1 MQFSGGLS
9 QLLEVTLFPD
19 SNYCIMKKTLTKLLK
34 RSVLVLGIVGSLLSA
49 EDSFAQKKKKKAQE
63 QPVPTAPARPTPAP
77 TNGPKPYSDVITAK
91 AKTKEGLFKVHQID
105 DKYFYEIPDSL
116 FGRDMLMVVRIA
128 KTADG
133 IGYGGENTNNLMVRW
148 DKNNDDV
155 LLKVV
160 SVNNYAADS
169 LPISMAV
176 KASNLEPILQKFSV
190 KSRATGTNGTVIEVT
205 DLFNKD
211 NNALGLQ
218 RNRRNQYKVSRLDNE
233 RTYIVHVNS
242 YPINIEARYVLT
254 YAAAEPPSN
263 SSTGLI
269 TLEMNASMILL
280 PKEPMKQR
288 LADRRVG
295 WFARSYVD
303 YGSDAQKA
311 ASRRYLD
318 RWRLE
323 VKPEDME
330 KFKRG
335 ELVEPVKPIIFY
347 IDPATPKQW
356 VSHLIAGVEDWQVA
370 FEAAGFKNAILAKE
384 APTPEEDPTWSTEDA
399 RFSVIRY
406 FASDIQNA
414 YGPHVSDPRS
424 GEIIESHIGWYHNVM
439 NLLRNWFFIQTA
451 AVNPDARGV
460 QFSDEVMGKLI
471 RFVSSHEVGHTLGLP
486 HNFASSAAYPVE
498 KLRDAAFT
506 KEFGTAPSI
515 MDYARFNYIAQP
527 GDEGV
532 SLMPNVGP
540 YDKYAIMWGYRPIPE
555 ASTPEAEQPILN
567 QWILDKKGDP
577 VYRYGRQ
584 GNSYDPTT
592 QSEDLGDNAVKA
604 SEYGILNLKRIMP
617 NLREWTAEEA
627 KPFKD
632 YADLEEMYGQVI
644 TQFNRYM
651 GHVRTNIGGVEEVY
665 KSAGEDAPV
674 YTHTSKAMQKSAVDF
689 LNKQL
694 FATPTWM
701 MDDEIISRIGDFGAL
716 ERIRTIQVTS
726 LNGVLDWGRL
736 GRVIENEALNG
747 NDAYK
752 MTELFD
758 DIRKGIWGELA
769 SGKTIDV
776 HRRALQ
782 RAHIE
787 RLAFLLTENPPAVP
801 AQFRQFAGPQ
811 IHASQSDIRPM
822 ARGELKTLLTQI
834 KSAVGRTSDRMS
846 KLHLEDAQ
854 ARIEKI
860 LSEESGK

>member
-1 MQFSGGLS
+1 M
-9 QLLEVTLFPD
+9 
-19 SNYCIMKKTLTKLLK
+19 NKTLPKLL
-34 RSVLVLGIVGSLLSA
+34 RRTAFVLGVIGSLLSA
-49 EDSFAQKKKKKAQE
+49 EDSFAQKKKKKGQE
-63 QPVPTAPARPTPAP
+63 TPAAAPAAPARPQNGPS
-77 TNGPKPYSDVITAK
+77 NGPKPYKEVITSK
-91 AKTKEGLFKVHQID
+91 AKSKDGLFKVHQIE
-105 DKYFYEIPDSL
+105 DKYYYEIPDSL
-116 FGRDMLMVVRIA
+116 LGRDMLMVVRIA

-133 IGYGGENTNNLMVRW
+133 IGYGGENTNNMMVRW
-148 DKNNDDV
+148 EKNNDDI

-169 LPISMAV
+169 LPIAMAV
-176 KASNLEPILQKFSV
+176 KNSNLEPILQRFAI
-190 KSRATGTNGTVIEVT
+190 KSQGTDSTGIVIEST
-205 DLFNKD
+205 DLFSKD
-211 NNALGLQ
+211 NQALGLQ
-218 RNRRNQYKVSRLDNE
+218 RNRRTQYKVSRLDTE
-233 RTYIVHVNS
+233 RSYIEHINT

-254 YAAAEPPSN
+254 YAASEPPSN
-263 SSTGLI
+263 SATGLI
-269 TLEMNASMILL
+269 TLEMNASMVLL

-303 YGSDAQKA
+303 YGADEQRAT
-311 ASRRYLD
+311 SRRYLD

-335 ELVEPVKPIIFY
+335 ELVEPVKPIVYY
-347 IDPATPKQW
+347 IDPATPAKWIPYLKQG
-356 VSHLIAGVEDWQVA
+356 IEDWQKA

-399 RFSVIRY
+399 RFSVVRY

-451 AVNPDARGV
+451 AINPDARGV
-460 QFSDEVMGKLI
+460 NFSDETMGRLI
-471 RFVSSHEVGHTLGLP
+471 RFVSAHEVGHTLGLP
-486 HNFASSAAYPVE
+486 HNFASSVAYPVE
-498 KLRDAAFT
+498 KLRDPAFT

-527 GDEGV
+527 EDKGV
-532 SLMPNVGP
+532 SLMPDVGP

-555 ASTPEAEQPILN
+555 ASTPEEEQAILD
-567 QWILDKKGDP
+567 QWILDTKGDP

-592 QSEDLGDNAVKA
+592 QSEDLGDNAVLA
-604 SEYGILNLKRIMP
+604 SEYGIKNLQRILP
-617 NLREWTAEEA
+617 NLMEWTAEED

-632 YADLEEMYGQVI
+632 YADLSEMYGQVI
-644 TQFNRYM
+644 GQFNRYM
-651 GHVRTNIGGVEEVY
+651 GHVRTNVGGVSEIY
-665 KSAGEDAPV
+665 KSAGQNEAV
-674 YTHTSKAMQKSAVDF
+674 YTHTSKEMQKSAVDF

-701 MDDEIISRIGDFGAL
+701 MDEEIISRTSDFGAL
-716 ERIRTIQVTS
+716 ERIRGIQVTT
-726 LNGVLDWGRL
+726 LNGILEWGRL

-747 NDAYK
+747 NEAYK
-752 MTELFD
+752 ITELFD
-758 DIRKGIWGELA
+758 DLRKGIWTELP
-769 SGKTIDV
+769 SGRTIDV

-787 RLAFLLTENPPAVP
+787 RLELLLTGEVTVP
-801 AQFRQFAGPQ
+801 AQFRQFLGPQ
-811 IHASQSDIRPM
+811 INASQSDIRPM
-822 ARGELKTLLTQI
+822 ARGELKTLQSQI
-834 KSAVGRTSDRMS
+834 RGAIGRTSDRMS
-846 KLHLEDAQ
+846 KLHLEDAL

-860 LSEESGK
+860 LSEESGE

>member
-1 MQFSGGLS
+1 M
-9 QLLEVTLFPD
+9 
-19 SNYCIMKKTLTKLLK
+19 NKTLPKLLR
-34 RSVLVLGIVGSLLSA
+34 RSLLVLGVMGALLVS
-49 EDSFAQKKKKKAQE
+49 EDSFAQKKKKKGKE
-63 QPVPTAPARPTPAP
+63 QPAPTAPARPQNGGP
-77 TNGPKPYSDVITAK
+77 TNGPKPYKEVITAK
-91 AKTKEGLFKVHQID
+91 AKTKEGLFDVHQVD

-116 FGRDMLMVVRIA
+116 FGRDMLMVVRVA

-148 DKNNDDV
+148 DKNGDDI

-176 KASNLEPILQKFSV
+176 KASNLEPILQKFPV
-190 KSRATGTNGTVIEVT
+190 KSRATDSTGTVIDVT
-205 DLFNKD
+205 DLFSKD
-211 NNALGLQ
+211 TPALGLQ
-218 RNRRNQYKVSRLDNE
+218 RNRRTQYKVTRLDTD
-233 RTYIVHVNS
+233 RTYIAHINS
-242 YPINIEARYVLT
+242 YPINIESRYVLT
-254 YAAAEPPSN
+254 YAASEPPSN

-280 PKEPMKQR
+280 PKVPMKQR

-303 YGSDAQKA
+303 YGSDQQKA

-335 ELVEPVKPIIFY
+335 ELVEPVKPIVFY

-356 VSHLIAGVEDWQVA
+356 IPYLIAGVEDWQVA

-384 APTPEEDPTWSTEDA
+384 APSPEEDPTWSAEDA

-424 GEIIESHIGWYHNVM
+424 GEILESHIGWYHNVM

-451 AVNPDARGV
+451 AINPDARGV
-460 QFSDEVMGKLI
+460 NFSEETMGRLI

-486 HNFASSAAYPVE
+486 HNFASSVAYPVE
-498 KLRDAAFT
+498 KLRDAEFT

-527 GDEGV
+527 EDEGV

-540 YDKYAIMWGYRPIPE
+540 YDKYAVMWGYRPIPD
-555 ASTPEAEQPILN
+555 AKTPEDEQAILN

-584 GNSYDPTT
+584 GNSYDPTA

-604 SEYGILNLKRIMP
+604 SEYGIQNLKRIMP
-617 NLREWTAEEA
+617 NLREWTTEEN

-632 YADLEEMYGQVI
+632 YSDLEEMYGQVI

-651 GHVRTNIGGVEEVY
+651 GHVRTNVGGVEEIY

-674 YTHTSKAMQKSAVDF
+674 YIHTSKEMQKSAVDF

-694 FATPTWM
+694 FATPSWM

-716 ERIRTIQVTS
+716 ERIRSIQANS
-726 LNGVLDWGRL
+726 LNGLLEWGRL

-747 NDAYK
+747 ADAYK
-752 MTELFD
+752 ITELFD
-758 DIRKGIWGELA
+758 DIRKGIWTELS

-787 RLAFLLTENPPAVP
+787 KLEELLTESPSPVP
-801 AQFRQFAGPQ
+801 AQFRQYVGPQ
-811 IHASQSDIRPM
+811 INASQSDIRPM
-822 ARGELKTLLTQI
+822 ARGELKTLQTQI
-834 KSAVGRTSDRMS
+834 KAAIGRTSDRMS
-846 KLHLEDAQ
+846 KLHLEDAL
-854 ARIEKI
+854 ARIDKI
-860 LSEESGK
+860 LAEESGK